1 MNAAFGARP
10 LAAGGAL
17 SPPEHPHSRPSSSR
31 AAAATC
37 VRGEDVAVWRRR
49 GSGAAPLPFFP
60 PQLRR
65 STSTPG
71 DTLFFFFPPMLE
83 VDQMSESV
91 FLPPPPP
98 RARSGGATLDSFFF
112 FFFFFKFLE
121 PLGRP
126 VVRLLLLHI
135 GRPVLR
141 VVLCLFLKIPE
152 VDQISES
159 PLFPFTLPHSDS
171 LFFFFFWCASF

>member
-1 MNAAFGARP
+1 MRTR
-10 LAAGGAL
+10 GG
-17 SPPEHPHSRPSSSR
+17 
-31 AAAATC
+31 C
-37 VRGEDVAVWRRR
+37 RGVEAERVRR
-49 GSGAAPLPFFP
+49 GASSIFFP

-71 DTLFFFFPPMLE
+71 DTLFFFPRCWRSTRCPKVCSF
-83 VDQMSESV
+83 
-91 FLPPPPP
+91 PPPPP

-112 FFFFFKFLE
+112 FFKFLE

-126 VVRLLLLHI
+126 VVRLLLLRI

-171 LFFFFFWCASF
+171 LFFFFFFFFFFGVPLFDLYTCK